1 MAVTNV
7 NTEAKDAFASKII
20 NLFPNDYIGT
30 FDKKYFFWS
39 NGIQVC
45 MALTC
50 PKTPVGESSSPPSAF
65 PPSAFPPVEEKE
77 IKSTTVEYTPE
88 ERATIEKL
96 MSALGI

>member
-30 FDKKYFFWS
+30 FNKKYYFWS

-45 MALTC
+45 MVLTC
-50 PKTPVGESSSPPSAF
+50 PKTPVGESSS

>member
-7 NTEAKDAFASKII
+7 NEQAKSDFAKKVIEKMPEGSFI
-20 NLFPNDYIGT
+20 T
-30 FDKKYFFWS
+30 CQDKKYYFWS

-50 PKTPVGESSSPPSAF
+50 PKTPVGESSSPPST
-65 PPSAFPPVEEKE
+65 FPPVEEKE

>member
-30 FDKKYFFWS
+30 FDKKYYFWS
-39 NGIQVC
+39 NGIQIC

-50 PKTPVGESSSPPSAF
+50 PKTPVGESSS

>member
-30 FDKKYFFWS
+30 FDRKYYFWS

-50 PKTPVGESSSPPSAF
+50 PKTPVGESSS

>member
-30 FDKKYFFWS
+30 FDKKYYFWS

-50 PKTPVGESSSPPSAF
+50 PKNPVGESSSPPSAF
-65 PPSAFPPVEEKE
+65 PQVEEKE
-77 IKSTTVEYTPE
+77 IKNTTVEYTPE

-96 MSALGI
+96 MTALGI

>member
-30 FDKKYFFWS
+30 FDKKYYFWS

-50 PKTPVGESSSPPSAF
+50 PKTPVGESGSPPSAF
-65 PPSAFPPVEEKE
+65 PQVEEKE

-96 MSALGI
+96 MTALGI

>member
-30 FDKKYFFWS
+30 FDKKYYFWS

-65 PPSAFPPVEEKE
+65 PQVEEKE
-77 IKSTTVEYTPE
+77 IKNTTVEYTPE

-96 MSALGI
+96 MTALGI

>member
-30 FDKKYFFWS
+30 FDKKYYFWS

-65 PPSAFPPVEEKE
+65 PPVEEKE
-77 IKSTTVEYTPE
+77 IKSTSVEYTTE
-88 ERATIEKL
+88 ERANIEKL

>member
-30 FDKKYFFWS
+30 FDKKYYFWS

-65 PPSAFPPVEEKE
+65 PPVEEKE
-77 IKSTTVEYTPE
+77 IKSTSVEYTPE

>member
-1 MAVTNV
+1 MAVINV

-30 FDKKYFFWS
+30 FDKKYYFWS

-50 PKTPVGESSSPPSAF
+50 PKTPVGESSS

>member
-30 FDKKYFFWS
+30 FDKKYYFWS

-50 PKTPVGESSSPPSAF
+50 PKTPVGESSS

>member
-30 FDKKYFFWS
+30 YDKKYYFWS

-50 PKTPVGESSSPPSAF
+50 PKTPVGESSS

>member
-65 PPSAFPPVEEKE
+65 PPVEEKE

>member
-20 NLFPNDYIGT
+20 NLFPKDYIGT
-30 FDKKYFFWS
+30 FDKKYYFWS

-65 PPSAFPPVEEKE
+65 PPIEEKE

>member
-30 FDKKYFFWS
+30 FDKKYYFWS

-65 PPSAFPPVEEKE
+65 PQVEEKE
-77 IKSTTVEYTPE
+77 IKNTTVEYTPE

-96 MSALGI
+96 MASLGI

>member
-30 FDKKYFFWS
+30 FDKKYYFWS

-65 PPSAFPPVEEKE
+65 PPVEEKE
-77 IKSTTVEYTPE
+77 IKSTTVKYTPE

>member
-20 NLFPNDYIGT
+20 NLFPNDFIGT
-30 FDKKYFFWS
+30 FDKKYYFWS

-50 PKTPVGESSSPPSAF
+50 PKTPVGESNSPPSAF
-65 PPSAFPPVEEKE
+65 PQVEEKE
-77 IKSTTVEYTPE
+77 IKNTTVEYTPE

-96 MSALGI
+96 MASLGI

>member
-7 NTEAKDAFASKII
+7 NTEAKEAFASKII

-30 FDKKYFFWS
+30 FDKKYYFWS

-65 PPSAFPPVEEKE
+65 PPVEEKE
-77 IKSTTVEYTPE
+77 IKSTSVEYTPE

>member
-7 NTEAKDAFASKII
+7 NTEAKDTFASKII

-65 PPSAFPPVEEKE
+65 PQVEEKE
-77 IKSTTVEYTPE
+77 IKNTTVEYTPE

-96 MSALGI
+96 MTALGI

>member
-30 FDKKYFFWS
+30 FDKKYYFWS

-65 PPSAFPPVEEKE
+65 PQVEEKE

-96 MSALGI
+96 MTALGI